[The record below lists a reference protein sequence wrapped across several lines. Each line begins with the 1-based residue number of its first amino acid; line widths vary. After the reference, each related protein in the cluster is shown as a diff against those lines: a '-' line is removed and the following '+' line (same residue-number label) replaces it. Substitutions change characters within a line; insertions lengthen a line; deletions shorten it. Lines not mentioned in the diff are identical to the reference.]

1 MALSGICQG
10 VHTTNMLGCLQKV
23 KKRALTKLATWLVC
37 AAVLVPI
44 CLYALYSIYLAY
56 SMYKS
61 QQDSMDNNKPAPQ
74 QPLLDPSNDNNV
86 VVKVK
91 EESMED
97 YDTITKTIQSS
108 FASYSNY
115 NLTMNNYYKNT
126 FSGRSNPDPIDVS
139 VLNPDNDDW

>member
-1 MALSGICQG
+1 
-10 VHTTNMLGCLQKV
+10 
-23 KKRALTKLATWLVC
+23 
-37 AAVLVPI
+37 
-44 CLYALYSIYLAY
+44 
-56 SMYKS
+56 
-61 QQDSMDNNKPAPQ
+61 MDNNKPAPQ